1 MPTENEDEV
10 LAAARKV
17 REKGVDVVLAKLGT
31 KGSLLVQTDKVV
43 QQSIIKADKVCWI
56 CLKGRLGLTMES

>member
-1 MPTENEDEV
+1 MPTEDEDQV

-17 REKGVDVVLAKLGT
+17 QEKGVDMVLAKLGT

-43 QQSIIKADKVCWI
+43 QQGIIKADKVGCI
-56 CLKGRLGLTMES
+56 CSTGKGGLS